1 MELQQIIIIV
11 HVLIALSIIALVML
25 QQGKGAD
32 MGASFGSGSS
42 QTVFGGVG
50 GGSVLTKAT
59 AILAAAFFATS
70 FALAIV
76 AKNIARESIALDI
89 ETAVLV
95 EDSILMEEAEM
106 IEEAADSEIPTGDF
120 ESQDSSAADDS
131 IPGVNE

>member
-11 HVLIALSIIALVML
+11 HVLIALAIIGLVML

-59 AILAAAFFATS
+59 AMLAAAFFATS
-70 FALAIV
+70 FTLAIV
-76 AKNIARESIALDI
+76 AKNLAGDSLALELES
-89 ETAVLV
+89 AVLV
-95 EDSILMEEAEM
+95 EDAAQMEELEV
-106 IEEAADSEIPTGDF
+106 IQEDADSEIPIGEFEQDTG
-120 ESQDSSAADDS
+120 AG
-131 IPGVNE
+131 IPGVDE